1 MEKDL
6 NHQGRQGEDRGDG
19 IRRRPKEERQQTAR
33 RRPVEESGTQERRRR
48 PAGESG
54 TQEGRRRPAGE
65 SGTQE
70 RRRRPAGESGTQE
83 RRRRPVGESG
93 TQEARRRPVGESETQ
108 AGQRRQENDRRGQSP
123 NSRKQNPNAK
133 NKKKKR
139 AAFNVGSTAV
149 LIVFVFV
156 FSVFQLVTMLVPYY
170 SGGAEYDKIKEI
182 AIKTNEQGEGFS
194 VDFDALR
201 AENPDTVAWIR
212 FDEPSIISYPVVKS
226 SDNKE
231 YLTKTFSANDNKLG
245 AIFMDMRCDSDFADR
260 NTMIY
265 GHNLKIG
272 GEMFS
277 QLKEYESED
286 FCKAHPEFYIY
297 TPDGK
302 VRMYKVFAASV
313 VKDTSDAYNLTYNS
327 DEEFESYL
335 NLCRESSNY
344 QVDVEVNAQS
354 QIVSLST
361 CTNVKEDERF
371 LLQGVLAG
379 EY

>member
-149 LIVFVFV
+149 LIVAVFVFV

-231 YLTKTFSANDNKLG
+231 PGRKHCSL
-245 AIFMDMRCDSDFADR
+245 C
-260 NTMIY
+260 
-265 GHNLKIG
+265 IG
-272 GEMFS
+272 R
-277 QLKEYESED
+277 LL
-286 FCKAHPEFYIY
+286 
-297 TPDGK
+297 
-302 VRMYKVFAASV
+302 VF
-313 VKDTSDAYNLTYNS
+313 L
-327 DEEFESYL
+327 
-335 NLCRESSNY
+335 
-344 QVDVEVNAQS
+344 
-354 QIVSLST
+354 
-361 CTNVKEDERF
+361 
-371 LLQGVLAG
+371 
-379 EY
+379 

>member
-1 MEKDL
+1 
-6 NHQGRQGEDRGDG
+6 
-19 IRRRPKEERQQTAR
+19 
-33 RRPVEESGTQERRRR
+33 
-48 PAGESG
+48 
-54 TQEGRRRPAGE
+54 
-65 SGTQE
+65 
-70 RRRRPAGESGTQE
+70 
-83 RRRRPVGESG
+83 
-93 TQEARRRPVGESETQ
+93 
-108 AGQRRQENDRRGQSP
+108 
-123 NSRKQNPNAK
+123 
-133 NKKKKR
+133 
-139 AAFNVGSTAV
+139 
-149 LIVFVFV
+149 
-156 FSVFQLVTMLVPYY
+156 MLVPYY

-327 DEEFESYL
+327 LSGGCRGQCTVSDCQPVYL
-335 NLCRESSNY
+335 HQCKRGREISASGSSCR
-344 QVDVEVNAQS
+344 
-354 QIVSLST
+354 
-361 CTNVKEDERF
+361 R
-371 LLQGVLAG
+371 VLIG
-379 EY
+379 RV

>member
-149 LIVFVFV
+149 LIVAVFVFV

-335 NLCRESSNY
+335 NLCR
-344 QVDVEVNAQS
+344 
-354 QIVSLST
+354 
-361 CTNVKEDERF
+361 
-371 LLQGVLAG
+371 
-379 EY
+379 

>member
-149 LIVFVFV
+149 LIVAVFVFV

-286 FCKAHPEFYIY
+286 FCKAHPDIY

>member
-1 MEKDL
+1 MGRNRKKPVRHRLEK
-6 NHQGRQGEDRGDG
+6 RQKRS
-19 IRRRPKEERQQTAR
+19 RQ
-33 RRPVEESGTQERRRR
+33 
-48 PAGESG
+48 
-54 TQEGRRRPAGE
+54 
-65 SGTQE
+65 
-70 RRRRPAGESGTQE
+70 
-83 RRRRPVGESG
+83 
-93 TQEARRRPVGESETQ
+93 
-108 AGQRRQENDRRGQSP
+108 
-123 NSRKQNPNAK
+123 
-133 NKKKKR
+133 KKKSGLFDKVTMVILVV
-139 AAFNVGSTAV
+139 AVCVFAFS
-149 LIVFVFV
+149 LY
-156 FSVFQLVTMLVPYY
+156 QLVRTMVPYY
-170 SGGAEYDKIKEI
+170 SGGKEYDKLKNK
-182 AIKTNEQGEGFS
+182 AITVQEQTDDPGDVSGDTFK
-194 VDFDALR
+194 VDFDVLLQ
-201 AENPDTVAWIR
+201 ENPDTVAWIR

-226 SDNKE
+226 ADNKE

-245 AIFMDMRCDSDFADR
+245 AIFMDMKNKSDFSDR

-265 GHNLKIG
+265 GHNLKVG

-277 QLKEYESED
+277 QLKKYEEESFYKE
-286 FCKAHPEFYIY
+286 HPNFYIY